1 MVGDYIDEDNMP
13 TTTARDV
20 AVLVGSLRKDSV
32 NRKVANAL
40 RELMPPAL
48 ALEFVEIGA
57 LPLYNQDSEADPP
70 PAWTA
75 FRERVRKAEAL
86 LFVSPEYNRG
96 MPGVL
101 KNAIDV
107 GSRPPG
113 KSVWGGKPGGVVT
126 ASPGTAGGLA
136 SHHQLRQSLSTLN
149 VAVLAT
155 PEVFLAGAD
164 KLFDASGAL
173 INDSTRSFLSKF
185 AQAYAGWVERIL
197 RSA

>member
-1 MVGDYIDEDNMP
+1 M
-13 TTTARDV
+13 TTTTTRDV

-57 LPLYNQDSEADPP
+57 LPLYNQDFEADPP

-107 GSRPPG
+107 GSRPY
-113 KSVWGGKPGGVVT
+113 KTSVWGGKPGGVVT
-126 ASPGTAGGLA
+126 ASPGAAGGLV
-136 SHHQLRQSLSTLN
+136 SHYQLRQSLATLN

-155 PEVFLAGAD
+155 PEVFIGGAD

-173 INDSTRSFLSKF
+173 TNDSTRAFLGKY
-185 AQAYAGWVERIL
+185 AQAYAAWVERIL
-197 RSA
+197 RS